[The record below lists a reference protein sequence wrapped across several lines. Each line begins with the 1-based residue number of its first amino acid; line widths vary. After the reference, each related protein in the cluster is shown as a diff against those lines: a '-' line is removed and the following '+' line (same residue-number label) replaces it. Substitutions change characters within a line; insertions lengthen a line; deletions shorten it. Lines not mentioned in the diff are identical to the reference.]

1 MIPRSIRALPNP
13 KGKEEERNKLKS
25 MDIYYRKQRWKLYL
39 FLFAAL
45 IGIGSLLYTNRLVR
59 VLALEE
65 KKKVE
70 LWAEATRQ
78 LADVSLTGQDF
89 GFPLHV
95 VQYNT
100 TIPVILVDQ
109 DENIIEKRNLD
120 SLKMENPEYV
130 RRQLRKMKDENP
142 PIVVDLGDGL
152 VNYVYY
158 RNSTLLAKL
167 TYYPYIQLGVILLFI
182 LVAYLAFSASRKA
195 EQNQVWVG
203 LSKET
208 AHQLGTPISS
218 LIGWVELLKEK
229 HPDKKLV
236 SELEKDAGRLEQIT
250 ERFSKI
256 GSKPVLQDENIRSVL
271 QDSLDYM
278 KTRTSGKVDLVL
290 ESDDDDLMV
299 PLNKVL
305 FQWVVENLCKN
316 AVDAMDGK
324 GTLKISVKAQGK
336 QVFIDFG
343 DSGRGIPK
351 NRQKTIFKPGY
362 TTRQRGWGLGLTLA
376 KRIVEIYH
384 RGRIFVLHSEAGKG
398 TTIRIVLSASV

>member
-1 MIPRSIRALPNP
+1 
-13 KGKEEERNKLKS
+13 

-39 FLFAAL
+39 ILFASL
-45 IGIGSLLYTNRLVR
+45 IGMGSLLYTHSLVKL
-59 VLALEE
+59 LAQEE
-65 KKKVE
+65 HKKVE

-78 LADVSLTGQDF
+78 LADISITGQDF

-120 SLKMENPEYV
+120 SLKMENPDYV
-130 RRQLRKMKDENP
+130 RRQLQKMKDENL
-142 PIVVDLGDGL
+142 PIKVDLGEGL

-167 TYYPYIQLGVILLFI
+167 TYYPYFQLGVILLFV
-182 LVAYLAFSASRKA
+182 LVAYLAFSTSRKA

-208 AHQLGTPISS
+208 AHQLGTPTSS
-218 LIGWVELLKEK
+218 MIGWVEILKEK
-229 HPDKKLV
+229 HPDKKLI

-256 GSKPVLQDENIRSVL
+256 GSKPILSDEIIGDVLR
-271 QDSLDYM
+271 DSMDYM
-278 KTRTSGKVDLVL
+278 ISRTSENVSISL
-290 ESDDDDLMV
+290 EADSDNMIV
-299 PLNKVL
+299 PINKSL
-305 FQWVVENLCKN
+305 FEWVVENLCKN

-324 GTLKISVKAQGK
+324 GTLKISLL
-336 QVFIDFG
+336 D
-343 DSGRGIPK
+343 
-351 NRQKTIFKPGY
+351 
-362 TTRQRGWGLGLTLA
+362 
-376 KRIVEIYH
+376 
-384 RGRIFVLHSEAGKG
+384 
-398 TTIRIVLSASV
+398 

>member
-1 MIPRSIRALPNP
+1 
-13 KGKEEERNKLKS
+13 

-39 FLFAAL
+39 FLFAAI
-45 IGIGSLLYTNRLVR
+45 IGIGSLLYTNRLVKM
-59 VLALEE
+59 LANEE

-78 LADVSLTGQDF
+78 LADISLTGQDF
-89 GFPLHV
+89 GFPLTV

-130 RRQLRKMKDENP
+130 KRQLNKMKEENP
-142 PIVVDLGDGL
+142 PIEVDLGDGM
-152 VNYVYY
+152 VNYVYF
-158 RNSTLLAKL
+158 RNSTLLTKL

-182 LVAYLAFSASRKA
+182 LVAYFAFSASRKA

-208 AHQLGTPISS
+208 AHQLGTPTSS
-218 LIGWVELLKEK
+218 MMGWVELLKEK
-229 HPDKKLV
+229 HSDKKLV
-236 SELEKDAGRLEQIT
+236 GELEKDAGRLEQIT

-256 GSKPVLQDENIRSVL
+256 GSKPILHDENIIDVLKDSV
-271 QDSLDYM
+271 DYM
-278 KTRTSGKVDLVL
+278 RSRTSEQVKMSL
-290 ESDDDDLMV
+290 ESDFDNILI
-299 PLNKVL
+299 PINRVL

-316 AVDAMDGK
+316 AMDGMDGN
-324 GTLKISVKAQGK
+324 GTLRIFTKIQGE
-336 QVFIDFG
+336 QVFIDFQ
-343 DSGRGIPK
+343 DSGKGIPK

-362 TTRQRGWGLGLTLA
+362 TTKQRGWGLGLSLA
-376 KRIVEIYH
+376 KRIVETYH
-384 RGRIFVLHSEAGKG
+384 RGKIFVLQSDIDKG
-398 TTIRIVLSASV
+398 TTIRIVLNMLS

>member
-1 MIPRSIRALPNP
+1 
-13 KGKEEERNKLKS
+13 

-45 IGIGSLLYTNRLVR
+45 IGVGSLLYTNRLVK
-59 VLALEE
+59 VLATEE

-78 LADVSLTGQDF
+78 LADVNLTEQDF

-95 VQYNT
+95 VQYYT

-120 SLKMENPEYV
+120 SLKMGNPDYV
-130 RRQLRKMKDENP
+130 RRQLNKMKDENP
-142 PIVVDLGDGL
+142 PIKVDLGDGL

-158 RNSTLLAKL
+158 RNSILLTKL

-182 LVAYLAFSASRKA
+182 MVAYLAFSASRKA

-208 AHQLGTPISS
+208 AHQLGTPTSS

-256 GSKPVLQDENIRSVL
+256 GSKPVLVNENIRDVL

-278 KTRTSGKVDLVL
+278 KSRTSDQVRMDLRVENNNTL
-290 ESDDDDLMV
+290 V
-299 PLNKVL
+299 PINRVL

-316 AVDAMDGK
+316 AVDAMEGS
-324 GTLKISVKAQGK
+324 GSLVISVKEQGK
-336 QVFIDFG
+336 QIYIDFD
-343 DSGRGIPK
+343 DSGKGIPK
-351 NRQKTIFKPGY
+351 NRQKTIFKPGF
-362 TTRQRGWGLGLTLA
+362 TTKQRGWGLGLSLA

-384 RGRIFVLHSEAGKG
+384 RGKIFVLQSEAGKG
-398 TTIRIVLSASV
+398 TTIRIILHNATLETLSE

>member
-1 MIPRSIRALPNP
+1 
-13 KGKEEERNKLKS
+13 

-45 IGIGSLLYTNRLVR
+45 IGVGSLLYTNRLVK
-59 VLALEE
+59 VLATEE

-78 LADVSLTGQDF
+78 LADVNLTGQDF

-120 SLKMENPEYV
+120 SLKMGNPDYV
-130 RRQLRKMKDENP
+130 RRQLKKMKDENP
-142 PIVVDLGDGL
+142 PIKVDLGDGL

-158 RNSTLLAKL
+158 RNSILLTKL

-182 LVAYLAFSASRKA
+182 MVAYLAFSASRKA

-208 AHQLGTPISS
+208 AHQLGTPTSS

-256 GSKPVLQDENIRSVL
+256 GSKPVLVNENIRDVL

-278 KTRTSGKVDLVL
+278 KSRTSDQVRMDLRVENNNTL
-290 ESDDDDLMV
+290 V
-299 PLNKVL
+299 PINRVL

-316 AVDAMDGK
+316 AVDAMEGS
-324 GTLKISVKAQGK
+324 GSLVISVKEQGK
-336 QVFIDFG
+336 QIYIDFD
-343 DSGRGIPK
+343 DSGKGIPK
-351 NRQKTIFKPGY
+351 NRQKTIFKPGF
-362 TTRQRGWGLGLTLA
+362 TTKQRGWGLGLSLA

-384 RGRIFVLHSEAGKG
+384 RGKIFVLQSEAGKG
-398 TTIRIVLSASV
+398 TTIRIILHNATLETLSE

>member
-1 MIPRSIRALPNP
+1 
-13 KGKEEERNKLKS
+13 

-45 IGIGSLLYTNRLVR
+45 IGVGSLLYTNRLVK
-59 VLALEE
+59 VLATEE

-78 LADVSLTGQDF
+78 LADVNLTGQDF

-120 SLKMENPEYV
+120 SLKMGNPDYV
-130 RRQLRKMKDENP
+130 RRQLNKMKDENP
-142 PIVVDLGDGL
+142 PIKVDLGDGL

-158 RNSTLLAKL
+158 RNSILLTKL

-182 LVAYLAFSASRKA
+182 MVAYLAFSASRKA

-208 AHQLGTPISS
+208 AHQLGTPTSS

-256 GSKPVLQDENIRSVL
+256 GSKPVLVNENIRDVL

-278 KTRTSGKVDLVL
+278 KSRTSDQVRMDLRVENNNTL
-290 ESDDDDLMV
+290 V
-299 PLNKVL
+299 PINRVL

-316 AVDAMDGK
+316 AVDAMEGS
-324 GTLKISVKAQGK
+324 GSLVISVKEQGK
-336 QVFIDFG
+336 QIYIDFD
-343 DSGRGIPK
+343 DSGKGIPK
-351 NRQKTIFKPGY
+351 NRQKTIFKPGF
-362 TTRQRGWGLGLTLA
+362 TTKQRGWGLGLSLA

-384 RGRIFVLHSEAGKG
+384 RGKIFVLQSEAGKG
-398 TTIRIVLSASV
+398 TTIRIILHNATLETLSE

>member
-1 MIPRSIRALPNP
+1 
-13 KGKEEERNKLKS
+13 

-39 FLFAAL
+39 FLFASL
-45 IGIGSLLYTNRLVR
+45 IGMGSLLYTHRLVKL
-59 VLALEE
+59 LAQEE
-65 KKKVE
+65 HKKVE

-78 LADVSLTGQDF
+78 LADISLTGQDF

-120 SLKMENPEYV
+120 SLKMKNPDYV
-130 RRQLRKMKDENP
+130 RRQFQKMKDENF
-142 PIVVDLGDGL
+142 PIKVDLGEGL

-158 RNSTLLAKL
+158 RNSTLLTKL
-167 TYYPYIQLGVILLFI
+167 TYYPYFQLGVILLFV
-182 LVAYLAFSASRKA
+182 LVAYLAFSTSRKA

-208 AHQLGTPISS
+208 AHQLGTPTSS
-218 LIGWVELLKEK
+218 MIGWVELLKEK
-229 HPDKKLV
+229 HPDKKLI
-236 SELEKDAGRLEQIT
+236 SELEKDASRLEQIT

-256 GSKPVLQDENIRSVL
+256 GSKPILRDEIIGDVLR
-271 QDSLDYM
+271 DSMDYM
-278 KTRTSGKVDLVL
+278 KSRTSENVSISLEVD
-290 ESDDDDLMV
+290 SDNMIV
-299 PLNKVL
+299 PINKSL
-305 FQWVVENLCKN
+305 FEWVVENLCKN

-324 GTLKISVKAQGK
+324 GTLKISLLDQGK
-336 QVFIDFG
+336 QVFIDFNDTG
-343 DSGRGIPK
+343 KGIPK

-362 TTRQRGWGLGLTLA
+362 TTKQRGWGLGLSLA

-384 RGRIFVLHSEAGKG
+384 KGKIFVLQSEADKS
-398 TTIRIVLSASV
+398 TIIRIILNKSV

>member
-1 MIPRSIRALPNP
+1 
-13 KGKEEERNKLKS
+13 

-39 FLFAAL
+39 ILFASL
-45 IGIGSLLYTNRLVR
+45 IGMGSLLYTHSLVKL
-59 VLALEE
+59 LAQEE
-65 KKKVE
+65 HKKVE

-78 LADVSLTGQDF
+78 LADISITGQDF

-120 SLKMENPEYV
+120 SLKMENPDYV
-130 RRQLRKMKDENP
+130 RRQLQKMKDENL
-142 PIVVDLGDGL
+142 PIKVDLGEGL

-167 TYYPYIQLGVILLFI
+167 TYYPYFQLGVILLFV
-182 LVAYLAFSASRKA
+182 LVAYLAFSTSRKA

-208 AHQLGTPISS
+208 AHQLGTPTSS
-218 LIGWVELLKEK
+218 MIGWVEILKEK
-229 HPDKKLV
+229 HPDKKLI

-256 GSKPVLQDENIRSVL
+256 GSKPILSDEIIGDVLR
-271 QDSLDYM
+271 DSMDYM
-278 KTRTSGKVDLVL
+278 ISRTSENVSISL
-290 ESDDDDLMV
+290 EADSDNMIV
-299 PLNKVL
+299 PINKSL
-305 FQWVVENLCKN
+305 FEWVVENLCKN

-324 GTLKISVKAQGK
+324 GTLKISLLDQGK
-336 QVFIDFG
+336 QVFIDFDDTG
-343 DSGRGIPK
+343 KGIPK

-362 TTRQRGWGLGLTLA
+362 TTKQRGWGLGLSLA

-384 RGRIFVLHSEAGKG
+384 KGKIFVLQSEAEKS
-398 TTIRIVLSASV
+398 TIIRIILNKSV

>member
-1 MIPRSIRALPNP
+1 
-13 KGKEEERNKLKS
+13 

-39 FLFAAL
+39 FLFAAI
-45 IGIGSLLYTNRLVR
+45 IGIGSLLYTHRLVKL
-59 VLALEE
+59 LAQEEE
-65 KKKVE
+65 KKVI

-120 SLKMENPEYV
+120 SLKMQNPEYV
-130 RRQLRKMKDENP
+130 KRQLQKMKDENP
-142 PIVVDLGDGL
+142 PIEVDLGNGL

-158 RNSTLLAKL
+158 RNSTLLIKL
-167 TYYPYIQLGVILLFI
+167 TYYPYFQLGVILLFI
-182 LVAYLAFSASRKA
+182 LIAYFAFSASRKA

-208 AHQLGTPISS
+208 AHQLGTPTSS

-236 SELEKDAGRLEQIT
+236 SELEKDAGRLEEIT

-256 GSKPVLQDENIRSVL
+256 GSKPALKEENIKDIL
-271 QDSLDYM
+271 QDSVDYM
-278 KTRTSGKVDLVL
+278 KSRISDQVSLTL
-290 ESDDDDLMV
+290 ESENDNIFV
-299 PLNKVL
+299 PLNSAL
-305 FQWVVENLCKN
+305 FKWVVENLCKN
-316 AVDAMDGK
+316 AIDAMEGN
-324 GTLKISVKAQGK
+324 GVLKISVRRQGN
-336 QVFIDFG
+336 QVFVDFSDTG
-343 DSGRGIPK
+343 KGIPK

-362 TTRQRGWGLGLTLA
+362 TTKQRGWGLGLSLA

-384 RGRIFVLHSEAGKG
+384 RGKIFVLQSDPGKE
-398 TTIRIVLSASV
+398 TIIRIVLRSINEK

>member
-1 MIPRSIRALPNP
+1 
-13 KGKEEERNKLKS
+13 

-45 IGIGSLLYTNRLVR
+45 IGIGSLLYTNRLVKL
-59 VLALEE
+59 LAEEE

-78 LADVSLTGQDF
+78 LADLSDITEPNAPQIDF
-89 GFPLHV
+89 GFPLQAV
-95 VQYNT
+95 EYNT
-100 TIPVILVDQ
+100 TIPVIIA
-109 DENIIEKRNLD
+109 DEEDNIMAHRNLD
-120 SLKMENPEYV
+120 SLKMENPDYSM
-130 RRQLRKMKDENP
+130 RQLGKMKSEIE
-142 PIVVDLGDGL
+142 PIEIELGDGI
-152 VNYVYY
+152 VQYVYY
-158 RNSTLLAKL
+158 RNSTLLVQL

-182 LVAYLAFSASRKA
+182 MMAYLAFSASRRA

-236 SELEKDAGRLEQIT
+236 SELEKDAGRLEEIT

-256 GSKPVLQDENIRSVL
+256 GSKPVLKNANILEVLKESVSYL
-271 QDSLDYM
+271 ES
-278 KTRTSGKVDLVL
+278 RTSDGVSFSFDADSKDLV
-290 ESDDDDLMV
+290 V
-299 PLNKVL
+299 PINRVL

-316 AVDAMDGK
+316 SVDAMEGN
-324 GTLKISVKAQGK
+324 GTIKISIIDQNK
-336 QVFIDFG
+336 QVFIDFE
-343 DSGRGIPK
+343 DSGKGIPK

-362 TTRQRGWGLGLTLA
+362 TTKRRGWGLGLSLA
-376 KRIVEIYH
+376 KRIIEIYH
-384 RGRIFVLHSEAGKG
+384 TGKIFVLHSEPGKG
-398 TTIRIVLSASV
+398 AVMRIILQKTD

>member
-1 MIPRSIRALPNP
+1 
-13 KGKEEERNKLKS
+13 

-45 IGIGSLLYTNRLVR
+45 IGIGSLLYTHRLVR
-59 VLALEE
+59 VLANEE

-78 LADVSLTGQDF
+78 LADISLTGQDF

-109 DENIIEKRNLD
+109 DDNIIEKRNLD
-120 SLKMENPEYV
+120 SLKVENPEYL
-130 RRQLRKMKDENP
+130 RRQLEKMKDENP
-142 PIVVDLGDGL
+142 PIEVDLGDGL
-152 VNYVYY
+152 VNYVYF
-158 RNSTLLAKL
+158 RNSTLLTKL

-208 AHQLGTPISS
+208 AHQLGTPTSS

-229 HPDKKLV
+229 HPDKELV
-236 SELEKDAGRLEQIT
+236 RELEKDAARLEEIT

-256 GSKPVLQDENIRSVL
+256 GSRPVLKNENIHSVL
-271 QDSLDYM
+271 QDSVDYM
-278 KTRTSGKVDLVL
+278 KSRTSEQVTLSLNPKD
-290 ESDDDDLMV
+290 ESIQAPV
-299 PLNKVL
+299 NRAL
-305 FQWVVENLCKN
+305 FQWVAENLCKN
-316 AVDAMDGK
+316 AVDAMEGK
-324 GTLKISVKAQGK
+324 GRVDIDLSQQGK
-336 QVFIDFG
+336 QVFIDFTDTG
-343 DSGRGIPK
+343 KGIPK
-351 NRQKTIFKPGY
+351 NRHKTIFKPGY
-362 TTRQRGWGLGLTLA
+362 TTKQRGWGLGLSLA
-376 KRIVEIYH
+376 SRIIETYH
-384 RGRIFVLHSEAGKG
+384 SGKIFVLQSEPGNG
-398 TTIRIVLSASV
+398 TTIRIILSMSG

>member
-1 MIPRSIRALPNP
+1 
-13 KGKEEERNKLKS
+13 

-39 FLFAAL
+39 FLFAAI
-45 IGIGSLLYTNRLVR
+45 IGIGSLLYTNRLVS
-59 VLALEE
+59 VLAQEE

-78 LADVSLTGQDF
+78 LADVNLTGQDF

-120 SLKMENPEYV
+120 SLKMENPDYV
-130 RRQLRKMKDENP
+130 RRQLNKMKDENP
-142 PIVVDLGDGL
+142 PIEVDLGDGL

-158 RNSTLLAKL
+158 RNSTLLTKL
-167 TYYPYIQLGVILLFI
+167 TYYPYIQLGMILLFI

-208 AHQLGTPISS
+208 AHQLGTPTSS
-218 LIGWVELLKEK
+218 MIGWVELLKEK
-229 HPDKKLV
+229 YPDKKLV

-256 GSKPVLQDENIRSVL
+256 GSKPVLKNENIKDIL
-271 QDSLDYM
+271 QDSLDYI
-278 KTRTSGKVDLVL
+278 KTRASDQVKFTL
-290 ESDDDDLMV
+290 ESHKEDLLAPV
-299 PLNKVL
+299 NKAL

-316 AVDAMDGK
+316 AIDAMDSRGS
-324 GTLKISVKAQGK
+324 LKISLKEQGR
-336 QVFIDFG
+336 QIMIDFE
-343 DSGRGIPK
+343 DSGKGIPK
-351 NRQKTIFKPGY
+351 NRQKTVFKPGY
-362 TTRQRGWGLGLTLA
+362 TTKHRGWGLGLSLA

-384 RGRIFVLHSEAGKG
+384 RGKIFVLHSEPGKG
-398 TTIRIVLSASV
+398 TVIRIVLQKSA

>member
-1 MIPRSIRALPNP
+1 
-13 KGKEEERNKLKS
+13 

-39 FLFAAL
+39 FFFAAL
-45 IGIGSLLYTNRLVR
+45 IGLGSLLYTNRLVK
-59 VLALEE
+59 VLAVEE

-78 LADVSLTGQDF
+78 LADVTITRQDF

-120 SLKMENPEYV
+120 SLKMKNPEYL
-130 RRQLRKMKDENP
+130 RRQFNKMKDENP
-142 PIVVDLGDGL
+142 PIEVDLGDGL

-158 RNSTLLAKL
+158 RNSTLLTKL
-167 TYYPYIQLGVILLFI
+167 TYYPYIQLAVILLFI
-182 LVAYLAFSASRKA
+182 LVSYFAFSASRKA

-208 AHQLGTPISS
+208 AHQLGTPTSS

-256 GSKPVLQDENIRSVL
+256 GSKPVLVHENIREVL
-271 QDSLDYM
+271 QEAIDYM
-278 KTRTSGKVDLVL
+278 KSRTSKKVRLKL
-290 ESDDDDLMV
+290 QTEDDAIAV
-299 PLNKVL
+299 PLNRAL
-305 FQWVVENLCKN
+305 FLWVVENLCKN
-316 AVDAMDGK
+316 AIDAMEGS
-324 GTLKISVKAQGK
+324 GNLIISVKEQGK
-336 QVFIDFG
+336 QVFIDFN
-343 DSGRGIPK
+343 DTGRGIPK
-351 NRQKTIFKPGY
+351 NRQKTVFKPGY
-362 TTRQRGWGLGLTLA
+362 TTKQRGWGLGLSLA
-376 KRIVEIYH
+376 KRIVEVYH
-384 RGRIFVLHSEAGKG
+384 RGKIFVLQSEPDRG
-398 TTIRIVLSASV
+398 TIIRIVLRK